1 MRIEVPL
8 GGYAPRLTT
17 RQVFRSRSSLLLRG
31 LVSRNSQSATF
42 ALRIG
47 FSAATAVLV
56 LVGASLNVTGRSGAA
71 AFFAVVAGLLG
82 LAAGALNTNW
92 QASVPLGGA
101 ALLLMLVSAQFNLRD
116 GNLVIQIAG
125 LVLLGLG
132 GFVGSIAYRSLSG
145 AIERHVDD
153 LEGLRTQ
160 LEHKHRAFLA
170 ATSDAN
176 DVKRPGDVAAFANIA
191 QQAGADFACY
201 YASSADGKQFVP
213 QPPGIGLERLHPQPV
228 LRGVEGVGPLLNAI
242 ESGTAYVGSDQ
253 TGLTELVNYLPE
265 DLHVASLMAVPMH
278 IGDQVGGF
286 ILLGKKSEDFDDDD
300 KRLAVTLT
308 LRAGAQLASAH
319 AVAISRRESAR
330 YTLMN
335 ELIKEASGKTME
347 ATLQLVLEK
356 GKQVIGYNAGAAV
369 LFQPDD
375 TYVALGAAADSAR
388 IEGPLAKVRNGESVL
403 RSLIT
408 EDEHIYSG
416 LQPDRKG
423 GAVNEALTPIHG
435 TGGVIGALCLGRNST
450 TSFMQRDVAA
460 LDELGSMAGVV
471 LENSRILQAVTGQA
485 SKLDTALDALGEI
498 SQALTTVTQGSKVLE
513 QKTLE
518 TAVRVT
524 MSTAG
529 LLTRTTPEEMQKV
542 IMSLGFPA
550 EVDELVF
557 QNGQG
562 IVGAVMLSAR
572 ATAVPDISASF
583 DMGNPPDLASYGLE
597 SAICMPML
605 EDGRLWGT
613 LSVFDAKKREW
624 TTNDQRVLATLG
636 NQGVVAVRNAE
647 LYDNNQ
653 RSIWELK
660 NLQEAL
666 QAATSTLDLNQV
678 LEQVLAGAAKASSA
692 QIGCLAL
699 EDSGM
704 LVLKG
709 GFGTD
714 STTAERLALG
724 LGGEICRDVMST
736 GTPVM
741 QAMEHETKTDSPLN
755 PRAVL
760 CVPITLRGKP
770 QGVLFLANYQ
780 VGHIFTDDHRNLVT
794 ELAAQAAVAID
805 NARLFKD
812 REEVIIASLEA
823 LANAVDARD
832 PYTRGHSERVT
843 QYSLMIARQMKYA
856 PKDPGAWLRL
866 ERGGRLHDIGKIG
879 VPDAILQKT
888 GKLTDDEFEK
898 MKEHTVVGFNIL
910 SGLKMLTDELVIVRS
925 HHERFDGK
933 GYPDR
938 KMPDELPMF
947 AWIVSAADAI
957 DAMTSNRPYR
967 RGMTLQIA
975 VDQVR
980 TGAGTHFHPDVAEAV
995 LDAVHNGTLNL
1006 IAEKSM
1012 YDDAPPIGAF
1022 ENPTT

>member
-1 MRIEVPL
+1 
-8 GGYAPRLTT
+8 
-17 RQVFRSRSSLLLRG
+17 LLLRG
-31 LVSRNSQSATF
+31 LVGRNSQRATF

-71 AFFAVVAGLLG
+71 ASFAVVAGLLA

-92 QASVPLGGA
+92 QGSVPLGGA

-116 GNLVIQIAG
+116 RNLVVQLAG

-145 AIERHVDD
+145 AIRRHVDD
-153 LEGLRTQ
+153 LENLRAQ

-176 DVKRPGDVAAFANIA
+176 DVKGPGDVAAFANIS

-201 YASSADGKQFVP
+201 YASSADGKLFIP
-213 QPPGIGLERLHPQPV
+213 QTPGLGLERLHPQPV
-228 LRGVEGVGPLLNAI
+228 RRGIEGAGPLLNAI
-242 ESGTAYVGSDQ
+242 ESGSAYVGSDQ

-265 DLHVASLMAVPMH
+265 DMPVESLMAVPMH

-286 ILLGKKSEDFDDDD
+286 ILLGKKSGDFDDDD

-319 AVAISRRESAR
+319 AVAISRMESAR
-330 YTLMN
+330 YQLMN
-335 ELIKEASGKTME
+335 ELIKEASGKTMDE
-347 ATLQLVLEK
+347 TLQLVLDK
-356 GKQVIGYNAGAAV
+356 GKQVIRYDAGAAI

-375 TYVALGAAADSAR
+375 KYVVLGAAGRAQGAFEADSAR
-388 IEGPLAKVRNGESVL
+388 VEGPLAKVREGEAVL
-403 RSLIT
+403 RSLVT

-416 LQPDRKG
+416 MQPASQG
-423 GAVNEALTPIHG
+423 GTVNEALTPIHG
-435 TGGVIGALCLGRNST
+435 NSGVIGALCLGRNGT
-450 TSFMQRDVAA
+450 TGFSQRDLAA
-460 LDELGSMAGVV
+460 LDDLGSMAGVV

-485 SKLDTALDALGEI
+485 TKLDTALDALGEI

-529 LLTRTTPEEMQKV
+529 LLTRTTAEGHQNV
-542 IMSLGFPA
+542 IMSLGFPE
-550 EVDELVF
+550 EVNAMEF

-562 IVGAVMLSAR
+562 IIGAVMLSGR

-583 DMGNPPDLASYGLE
+583 DLRTPPDLVAYGLE
-597 SAICMPML
+597 AAICMPML
-605 EDGRLWGT
+605 EDGHLWGT
-613 LSVFDAKKREW
+613 LSVFDVKKREW

-647 LYDNNQ
+647 LYDDNQ

-678 LEQVLAGAAKASSA
+678 LQQVLAGAAKASSA

-714 STTAERLALG
+714 SSTAERLALG

-741 QAMEHETKTDSPLN
+741 QAMEHETDTDTPLN

-760 CVPITLRGKP
+760 CVPVTLRGKP

-780 VGHIFTDDHRNLVT
+780 VGHTFTDDHRNLVT

-805 NARLFKD
+805 NARLFQD

-843 QYSLMIARQMKYA
+843 QYSLMIARQMKYS
-856 PKDPGAWLRL
+856 PKDHGAWLRL

-888 GKLTDDEFEK
+888 GKLTDVEFEK

-925 HHERFDGK
+925 HHERYDGK

-938 KMPDELPMF
+938 KKPEELPMF

-967 RGMTLQIA
+967 RGMSLQIA
-975 VDQVR
+975 VEQVR

-995 LDAVHNGTLNL
+995 LDAVHNGTLKV
-1006 IAEKSM
+1006 ITDTSM
-1012 YDDAPPIGAF
+1012 YDNAPTIGAF